1 MKTGKSGLIQ
11 GGILAA
17 LGLAA
22 LLSLVI
28 PQLLRERKDPQL
40 LSLSVLLRDSDSSGW
55 AIARQGMEQAADELG
70 AELRFLTLAEAGDS
84 GEQEAVLLREID
96 GGAAALVVVPAD
108 PGALSAALEQWRLI
122 CPAVTL
128 ESPMEGAAGTVAPDN
143 ALLGRQLAQAL
154 LEDWDEGEVL
164 LLDTAG
170 SCTGISGRLEAA
182 EAVLTEAGL
191 PVRRAGELPEG
202 ARWVMAFESAATLR
216 TAERREAE
224 GRDFALYAVAAWSD
238 YAAGH
243 DFALYGVGAATAVT
257 AQLERGNIAAMA
269 AWSDY
274 AAGYL
279 AVRRAV
285 GAARGEEG
293 TATALPFSV
302 LRKEDIYAP
311 ENQKLLFPVMS
322 SSGR

>member
-17 LGLAA
+17 LGLTA

-28 PQLLRERKDPQL
+28 PQLLRGQRDPQL
-40 LSLSVLLRDSDSSGW
+40 LSLSVMLRDSDSSGW

-84 GEQEAVLLREID
+84 GEQEAILLREID
-96 GGAAALVVVPAD
+96 GGAAALVAVPAD
-108 PGALSAALEQWRLI
+108 PAALSAALDQWLLV
-122 CPAVTL
+122 CPVVTL

-170 SCTGISGRLEAA
+170 SCTGISDRLAAA
-182 EAVLTEAGL
+182 EETLAGAGVPL
-191 PVRRAGELPEG
+191 RRVGELPEG

-216 TAERREAE
+216 TAERKEAE
-224 GRDFALYAVAAWSD
+224 GR
-238 YAAGH
+238 

-285 GAARGEEG
+285 GAVRGEEG
-293 TATALPFSV
+293 KPAVLPFSV